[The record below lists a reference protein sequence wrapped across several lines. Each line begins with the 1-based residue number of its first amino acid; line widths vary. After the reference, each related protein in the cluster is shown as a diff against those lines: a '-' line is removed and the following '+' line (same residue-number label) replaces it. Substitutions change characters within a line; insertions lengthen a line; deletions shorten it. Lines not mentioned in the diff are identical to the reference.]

1 MGEAIHEHDEA
12 FDRFLAKEPVRNSQK
27 PEESDTAEQS
37 GPETRD
43 YDTMSVDELLDEA
56 SHHDK
61 PSDMPPGLSRALW
74 QVMYLRFRE
83 KFVVTEDDRRGLRVF
98 RIVKGNQVSPIT
110 NDVDIV
116 LQRAVTRDKDLVR
129 ISHVLRL
136 SVKNF
141 IERWKIKEPEV
152 SILRYTVGDT
162 GQWALFAGQTPNE
175 GVVDVLEK
183 GEVDD
188 FSYTFWGDLIPHWAD
203 FLDRLSDPVA
213 FCTWVWGVYSGEDK
227 GRRAIWLYSAKCTSA
242 EEGKS
247 TAAGV
252 IGLELFGHIYDSHL
266 ESKIPSGAYSI
277 YNRTSASNRSQFQWA
292 PHEFAAFT
300 VYPDCKDTSFA
311 LTEQFRNLNSGGRD
325 PISMEA
331 KYKAAYGSVV
341 NTRLLVHSN
350 FPPHIKGER
359 AVTSRLLPITIQPW
373 NVDRMGHMPSAVL
386 SDHFTKELP
395 VFLALTKQLWNVHQ
409 EVKMSD
415 GTHELIEELVAS
427 SNEIT
432 ETQFYTHY
440 SVSGSEDDYV
450 DCTEVY
456 ENIGVKAK
464 DRYATNDV
472 VEWLKSQGVTKI
484 RSRIAGEQKTRFH
497 GLVISSGGAVA
508 SNTSRD
514 KSNSKVTS
522 LAAMKLKLKA
532 RGASNGE
539 RT

>member
-1 MGEAIHEHDEA
+1 
-12 FDRFLAKEPVRNSQK
+12 
-27 PEESDTAEQS
+27 
-37 GPETRD
+37 
-43 YDTMSVDELLDEA
+43 
-56 SHHDK
+56 
-61 PSDMPPGLSRALW
+61 
-74 QVMYLRFRE
+74 
-83 KFVVTEDDRRGLRVF
+83 
-98 RIVKGNQVSPIT
+98 
-110 NDVDIV
+110 
-116 LQRAVTRDKDLVR
+116 
-129 ISHVLRL
+129 
-136 SVKNF
+136 
-141 IERWKIKEPEV
+141 
-152 SILRYTVGDT
+152 
-162 GQWALFAGQTPNE
+162 
-175 GVVDVLEK
+175 
-183 GEVDD
+183 
-188 FSYTFWGDLIPHWAD
+188 
-203 FLDRLSDPVA
+203 
-213 FCTWVWGVYSGEDK
+213 
-227 GRRAIWLYSAKCTSA
+227 
-242 EEGKS
+242 
-247 TAAGV
+247 
-252 IGLELFGHIYDSHL
+252 
-266 ESKIPSGAYSI
+266 
-277 YNRTSASNRSQFQWA
+277 
-292 PHEFAAFT
+292 
-300 VYPDCKDTSFA
+300 
-311 LTEQFRNLNSGGRD
+311 
-325 PISMEA
+325 
-331 KYKAAYGSVV
+331 
-341 NTRLLVHSN
+341 
-350 FPPHIKGER
+350 
-359 AVTSRLLPITIQPW
+359 
-373 NVDRMGHMPSAVL
+373 MGHMPSAVL

-415 GTHELIEELVAS
+415 GTHELIEELAAS